1 MTSARIAGFG
11 LGFLGVIVLIGP
23 GALFEL
29 GDGGSLVRQG
39 AVLAGALCYA
49 ANTILT
55 RRLIDTHPLVSAA
68 GVLLVATLVIVPV
81 AVLVDSP
88 LSWSPSGGSLAAI
101 AWLGLV
107 PTAAATILYFRL
119 VASAGPTFLSLV
131 NYPVPVVAVATGA
144 LVYTE
149 RLGGTALA
157 GLALILS
164 GIWLSQLVL
173 SAGEEASPE
182 R

>member
-1 MTSARIAGFG
+1 M
-11 LGFLGVIVLIGP
+11 
-23 GALFEL
+23 
-29 GDGGSLVRQG
+29 
-39 AVLAGALCYA
+39 
-49 ANTILT
+49 
-55 RRLIDTHPLVSAA
+55 
-68 GVLLVATLVIVPV
+68 IVPV

-149 RLGGTALA
+149 RLGWTALA